1 MTDIINQAKGSLKA
15 IVALATPIITVL
27 IADATAEL
35 ETAAIGW
42 IAAAAT
48 AITVWLAPNK

>member
-1 MTDIINQAKGSLKA
+1 MTDIINQAKASLKA

-27 IADATAEL
+27 IVDAAADL
-35 ETAAIGW
+35 ETAVIGW

-48 AITVWLAPNK
+48 AVTVWIAPNK

>member
-15 IVALATPIITVL
+15 IVALATPIVTVL
-27 IADATAEL
+27 VVDAAAEL
-35 ETAAIGW
+35 ETAVIGW

>member
-1 MTDIINQAKGSLKA
+1 MTDVIAQAKASLKA
-15 IVALATPIITVL
+15 IVALATPIITIPVL
-27 IADATAEL
+27 DAAADL

-48 AITVWLAPNK
+48 AVTVWLAPNR